1 MNQHDFERR
10 RHWHAQLVVTDLR
23 YESQAKKLFVATFGM
38 GVCSIKV

>member
-1 MNQHDFERR
+1 MTSS
-10 RHWHAQLVVTDLR
+10 AVGTGMPQLVVTDLR